1 MAGSRWALWTARHRR
16 RTGERVADVSPV
28 CASAPESASVICRE
42 TTAEL
47 AELGRHGTSR
57 VAQTGLAED
66 ANTVLVKAIEKGR

>member
-1 MAGSRWALWTARHRR
+1 M
-16 RTGERVADVSPV
+16 
-28 CASAPESASVICRE
+28 ICRE